1 VRDRHA
7 DWFAVLAEEAGEGLR
22 GGGQGEWLDRLPVEL
37 DNLRAAFEWSLASGD
52 GDRALRI
59 VEGLAWFWWL
69 RADSAEGLQ
78 WFEAALAIPNGDPL
92 RRVRVD
98 AWAGWYT
105 MLRSPSAE
113 AVKRLQTAVD
123 EAERLGDPATIG
135 IAALFAA
142 NVLMDVGLRS
152 EALALR
158 QRAREVLTPLEHHW
172 GLGLLDIL
180 DGLHHIGDGD
190 RAGARALLLSASEHF
205 SRIGDRWA
213 RGLVRGQLAELAE
226 QEGDYPLARR
236 ELEESQRLFLDIG
249 ASGFSV
255 VVQVRLGNLAVLTG
269 ELDEADR
276 MHAEALRA
284 ARERP
289 VGPVLGMTLLGRA
302 LSHRRRGELDQ
313 AEAVLQEAF
322 EVYGEGLF
330 EGTAF
335 AAASLGFVAEL
346 RGDADSA
353 ERHHLHSLAAAA
365 QTQDRRA
372 IALAVEGLAGVAV
385 LRADPVR
392 AGFFLG
398 VADSARCSVG
408 CPLPPGERVDV
419 ERIEAAA
426 RRALSAAEFDAA
438 MARGAKAPLEGLV
451 DAVLQSS
458 HPPTPEGIGDA

>member
-1 VRDRHA
+1 M
-7 DWFAVLAEEAGEGLR
+7 AEEAGEGLR

-37 DNLRAAFEWSLASGD
+37 DNLRSAFDWSLASGD
-52 GDRALRI
+52 GERALRI

-78 WFEAALAIPNGDPL
+78 WFEAALAIPSGDPL

-113 AVKRLQTAVD
+113 AVKRLQAAVED
-123 EAERLGDPATIG
+123 AERLGDPSTIG

-152 EALALR
+152 EAFALR

-190 RAGARALLLSASEHF
+190 RGGARALLLSASEHF
-205 SRIGDRWA
+205 SVIGDRWA

-276 MHAEALRA
+276 LHADALRA

-302 LSHRRRGELDQ
+302 LSHRRRGELDE
-313 AEAVLQEAF
+313 AEAVLHEAF

-346 RGDADSA
+346 RGDDNTA
-353 ERHHLHSLAAAA
+353 ERNHLHSLAAAA

-372 IALAVEGLAGVAV
+372 IALALEGLAGVAV

-392 AGFFLG
+392 AAFFLG

-419 ERIEAAA
+419 ERIEAVA
-426 RRALSAAEFDAA
+426 RRSLSATEFDAA

-458 HPPTPEGIGDA
+458 QHPTPEGIDGG